1 MEFDVL
7 NSIDLTV
14 EPYFTGIAIS
24 EEEAT
29 FTHNILLPHLGKN
42 YGIGGGDSPL
52 MMVSVDV
59 QPLTAQDGG
68 LRSID
73 MTLNLTALLPES
85 IDLTTL
91 DIRYLPSTESVAWEF
106 LDGVNSYTFG
116 PDFEEVDIS
125 MTKDG
130 VILLIGV
137 LPPTNV
143 SAENVE
149 WTQLEDGQIQLDWT
163 PKGDIN
169 NPYVGGWN
177 VYKIQ
182 GISGTTVFPETAAG
196 EREHLG
202 GINL

>member
-1 MEFDVL
+1 
-7 NSIDLTV
+7 
-14 EPYFTGIAIS
+14 
-24 EEEAT
+24 
-29 FTHNILLPHLGKN
+29 
-42 YGIGGGDSPL
+42 

-182 GISGTTVFPETAAG
+182 GISGNHSVPRNG
-196 EREHLG
+196 GRCEREHLG